1 MNFITPKMKNI
12 LIRSV
17 SYGFVS
23 GFSIGCCF
31 SNTILYSFEDKYKKY
46 NSSLS
51 MPFITGTMCSMGI
64 IFSPLLMIN
73 YVCDGVYFDKLF
85 DKLFD
90 NYDINIERFHQ
101 YGGKDNNM
109 YEFPSL
115 LVLSIKSKNK
125 NN

>member
-1 MNFITPKMKNI
+1 MNFIIPKMKNI
-12 LIRSV
+12 IIRSV

-23 GFSIGCCF
+23 GFSVGCCF
-31 SNTILYSFEDKYKKY
+31 SNTILYSFEGKYKKW
-46 NSSLS
+46 NSSL
-51 MPFITGTMCSMGI
+51 PLPLITGTMCSMGI

-73 YVCDGVYFDKLF
+73 YFCNGVYF

-90 NYDINIERFHQ
+90 NYDINIKRYHQ

-109 YEFPSL
+109 YKFPSL
-115 LVLSIKSKNK
+115 LVLSIKSKNI

>member
-1 MNFITPKMKNI
+1 MKNI
-12 LIRSV
+12 FIRSV

-31 SNTILYSFEDKYKKY
+31 SNTIICSFENKYKKY
-46 NSSLS
+46 NSSLY

-64 IFSPLLMIN
+64 IFSPLIMIN
-73 YVCDGVYFDKLF
+73 YFCNGVYFDKVF
-85 DKLFD
+85 DKLID
-90 NYDINIERFHQ
+90 NYDINIKRFHQ
-101 YGGKDNNM
+101 YDGAKDNDK
-109 YEFPSL
+109 YAFPSL

>member
-12 LIRSV
+12 FIRSV

-23 GFSIGCCF
+23 GFTIGCCF
-31 SNTILYSFEDKYKKY
+31 SNTIIYSFENKYKKY
-46 NSSLS
+46 NSSLY

-64 IFSPLLMIN
+64 IFSPLIMIN
-73 YVCDGVYFDKLF
+73 YFCNGVYFDKVF
-85 DKLFD
+85 DKLID

-101 YGGKDNNM
+101 YGAKDNDK
-109 YEFPSL
+109 YAFPSL